1 MPYKER
7 RSRETLRSHA
17 WCPSSL
23 TVLGLRPAG
32 AVLGDLEGG
41 GASLKG
47 GGGYN
52 LSLKLRGIIVK
63 SKPSHFEVLK
73 CCG

>member
-23 TVLGLRPAG
+23 TALGLRPAG

-47 GGGYN
+47 GGD
-52 LSLKLRGIIVK
+52 II
-63 SKPSHFEVLK
+63 
-73 CCG
+73 